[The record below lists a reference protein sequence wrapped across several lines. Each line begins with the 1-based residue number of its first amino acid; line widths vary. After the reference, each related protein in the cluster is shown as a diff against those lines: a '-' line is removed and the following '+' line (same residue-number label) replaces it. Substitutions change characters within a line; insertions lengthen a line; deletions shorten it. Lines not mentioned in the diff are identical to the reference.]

1 MSKIVRF
8 KSILVYSPERK
19 GFFYDLNHPLLI
31 IHGANTSGKST
42 LIQTILYIFGIN
54 EMNKYMESI
63 YSDMETLRLDI
74 EIMDGDDVSHVI
86 LIRRGGSIKIKK
98 NEDPIVEFN
107 DISSNNSS
115 EHARFKHYLR
125 TLFSY
130 DLKLFSVDSYKDASI
145 ETCFL
150 PYYIPQS
157 VGWVSIRK
165 AFDGLEYYKNFR
177 EDFINY
183 CMGISNADDLEEK
196 DKIEKEINTLS
207 NKIEAIESTKVDND
221 KKIITRLKSD
231 LMPTE
236 CIDYIQNY
244 NKEENDLIGL
254 NLEHTKQCNEL
265 ALLKAKEKVLREV
278 KKNLKAQD
286 PENGGICPICN
297 RPLDSSLVAIYEHMQ
312 YCIDTN
318 EELKD
323 ISDRISKANSAID
336 SLQKK
341 IDAKRLRIERERE
354 VFEALKL
361 QEDISVKEWIDSRV
375 QSEVS
380 KTLDI
385 DLMNYRSQ
393 IQLLQEKRKEFKSN
407 DDIKKEQSEIES
419 KFLSKFLKGLIE
431 LDVDY
436 CPFKSEDR
444 FFKLYK
450 ISALPYQ
457 GTELLEALMAYH
469 FAFNELVREQGMVVR
484 LPFMLDAIFKED
496 IDIKHRRDI
505 LKFISNHLPSDTQL
519 IFSMADQERGE
530 NQLNAETC
538 NVEFFN
544 NKARLLFTSNE
555 KKNLM
560 KPLGDGFDKL
570 IEETEEF

>member
-1 MSKIVRF
+1 MSKIVRY
-8 KSILVYSPERK
+8 KSILVYTPEKK
-19 GFFYDLNHPLLI
+19 GFFYDLNNPLLI
-31 IHGANTSGKST
+31 VHGANTSGKST

-63 YSDMETLRLDI
+63 YSAMDTLRLDI
-74 EIMDGDDVSHVI
+74 EIIDEGNITPVI
-86 LIRRGGSIKIKK
+86 LIRRGGSIKIK
-98 NEDPIVEFN
+98 NNGDPIVEFN
-107 DISSNNSS
+107 DISTNNSS
-115 EHARFKHYLR
+115 EHARLKQYLR
-125 TLFSY
+125 TLFCY
-130 DLKLFSVDSYKDASI
+130 ELKLFSIDSYKDASI

-165 AFDGLEYYKNFR
+165 AFDGIEYYKNFR

-183 CMGISNADDLEEK
+183 CMGISNAEDLEEK

-207 NKIEAIESTKVDND
+207 NKIEAIESAKVDNGN
-221 KKIITRLKSD
+221 KFARRLKSD
-231 LMPTE
+231 LVPAE
-236 CIDYIQNY
+236 CMEYIQNFS
-244 NKEENDLIGL
+244 KEENELIGL
-254 NLEHTKQCNEL
+254 NLDHTKQCNEL

-278 KKNLKAQD
+278 KKNLKAQN
-286 PENGGICPICN
+286 PENGGVCPICN
-297 RPLDSSLVAIYEHMQ
+297 RPLNNSFVAIYEHMQ

-318 EELKD
+318 EEMKI

-341 IDAKRLRIERERE
+341 IDAKRAQIESARD

-361 QEDISVKEWIDSRV
+361 QEDISVNEWIDGRV
-375 QSEVS
+375 QNEVS

-385 DLMNYRSQ
+385 DLMNYRSK
-393 IQLLQEKRKEFKSN
+393 ILVLQDKRKEFKSN
-407 DDIKKEQSEIES
+407 DDIKKEQSAVES
-419 KFLSKFLKGLIE
+419 KFLAKFLKYLIE

-436 CPFKSEDR
+436 KPYQSEDR
-444 FFKLYK
+444 FFKMYR

-496 IDIKHRRDI
+496 IDIKHRRNI

-519 IFSMADQERGE
+519 LFSMADQENGN

-538 NVEFFN
+538 NLEFFD
-544 NKARLLFTSNE
+544 NKAKLLFTSNE
-555 KKNLM
+555 KKNLL
-560 KPLGDGFDKL
+560 KPLGDEFDKL
-570 IEETEEF
+570 IEETEDF